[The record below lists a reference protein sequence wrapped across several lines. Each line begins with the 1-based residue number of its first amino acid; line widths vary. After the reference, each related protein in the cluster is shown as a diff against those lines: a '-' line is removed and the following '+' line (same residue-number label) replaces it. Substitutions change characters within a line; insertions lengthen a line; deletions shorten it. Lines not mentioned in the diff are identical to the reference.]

1 MDDNGLPKG
10 IRNRNDVGKPPK
22 QSKSTLRAPLKT
34 ANTVAAIAV
43 AIAIISIIISTV
55 VWIYQ
60 NH

>member
-1 MDDNGLPKG
+1 MDDDGLPKG
-10 IRNRNDVGKPPK
+10 IRNRNDVRTPPK
-22 QSKSTLRAPLKT
+22 QSKT
-34 ANTVAAIAV
+34 AIIAV